1 LRGRA
6 GQFVRPHL
14 PRGFSIKTMSSSS
27 AMRHLHP
34 LLVSWEMLLDRH
46 PEHVLMNR
54 KQVEALL
61 ECLLESA
68 DGVALNAPLRSPPRP
83 ASQQQATVNVS
94 GTLL

>member
-1 LRGRA
+1 
-6 GQFVRPHL
+6 
-14 PRGFSIKTMSSSS
+14 MSSSS

-68 DGVALNAPLRSPPRP
+68 PTGSH
-83 ASQQQATVNVS
+83 
-94 GTLL
+94 

>member
-1 LRGRA
+1 
-6 GQFVRPHL
+6 
-14 PRGFSIKTMSSSS
+14 MSSSS

-83 ASQQQATVNVS
+83 ASQQPATVNVS

>member
-1 LRGRA
+1 MNAPPRPDRHGREKREQIA
-6 GQFVRPHL
+6 PVD
-14 PRGFSIKTMSSSS
+14 PR
-27 AMRHLHP
+27 
-34 LLVSWEMLLDRH
+34 LDRH
-46 PEHVLMNR
+46 LEHVLMNR

-94 GTLL
+94 GILL